1 MLGLFSGLIH
11 KIINPHW
18 ILRLIVYLK
27 WKTMENTIENCY
39 FKEQNDI
46 IIINYYDTSL
56 NKR

>member
-46 IIINYYDTSL
+46 IIINYYEY
-56 NKR
+56 